1 MRACCPIPAL
11 LGVTIGFAAM
21 QPADPTEDLTAA
33 SVLAVLA
40 FLVFAGLVA
49 AILTDTVA
57 TDDRAVAWVGAG
69 LVGLGSLVLSAWA
82 IVLYAE
88 TELPW
93 EGRLGD
99 DLAIAGSGFFFVIA
113 GLPTFVA
120 GVI

>member
-1 MRACCPIPAL
+1 
-11 LGVTIGFAAM
+11 V

-33 SVLAVLA
+33 SILAVLA
-40 FLVFAGLVA
+40 FLIFAVLVA
-49 AILTDTVA
+49 ALLTETVG
-57 TDDRAVAWVGAG
+57 TDDAAVAWVGAG
-69 LVGLGSLVLSAWA
+69 LVGLGSMVLGAWA

-99 DLAIAGSGFFFVIA
+99 DLAIAGAGFFLFIA